1 MRRVFLYSSL
11 IFCLFIIP
19 AAVTHAQED
28 GGNRNGLLSGV
39 LKKVESTVTETTESV
54 GNVVGS
60 AVEGVD
66 QTVQDTVSFSKDTVE
81 TLTDPTT
88 EQPVSKIVNRTVDFV
103 EGTVD
108 NVTPVVENTV
118 ETVHTTTSGVTG
130 IVEELP
136 DVPVVTPIL
145 DEVSTVVNKT
155 TQTVSD
161 SVKGVDVEETLESV
175 EEIVESVEQTTTDI
189 PELLYGNETPVPPQ
203 EDEKVALPQESEKPV
218 ISQEDMP
225 AVHEQ
230 AGEVSEQPVFELY
243 EDNKETQNHEMVS
256 AIDTPGVT
264 ESTEPIV
271 DEDTTFIAN
280 EVPHEAVVDPV
291 KQVAKVEKSKEETP
305 AEQETP
311 TLPIQSNKK
320 WEGLPIAVTTGMTS
334 VTSPVLSHA
343 GNADV
348 VAGVVAGFAVL
359 SDLTGR
365 QWVHSDEHMR
375 IQWVHAPPGQP
386 PQSTPFLQANK

>member
-1 MRRVFLYSSL
+1 MRRIFLYSSL
-11 IFCLFIIP
+11 VFCLFITP
-19 AAVTHAQED
+19 AAAAHAQED
-28 GGNRNGLLSGV
+28 GGSRNGLLSGV

-66 QTVQDTVSFSKDTVE
+66 QTVQDTVSFTKDTVE
-81 TLTDPTT
+81 TLIDPTT

-118 ETVHTTTSGVTG
+118 ETVHTTTSSVTG

-136 DVPVVTPIL
+136 EVPVVTPIL

-161 SVKGVDVEETLESV
+161 TVKSADVEETVEAV
-175 EEIVESVEQTTTDI
+175 EEIVESVEQTTTNI
-189 PELLYGNETPVPPQ
+189 PELLHENETLVLPQ
-203 EDEKVALPQESEKPV
+203 EDEKPTLPQESEKPV
-218 ISQEDMP
+218 VPQEDMP

-230 AGEVSEQPVFELY
+230 AGEVSEQPVFESNK
-243 EDNKETQNHEMVS
+243 DNMETQNHEMVS
-256 AIDTPGVT
+256 VIDTPEVP

-280 EVPHEAVVDPV
+280 EVPHETIVNPV
-291 KQVAKVEKSKEETP
+291 KQVEKSKVETP

-311 TLPIQSNKK
+311 TLPIQPNKK
-320 WEGLPIAVTTGMTS
+320 WKGIPIAVTTGTTS

-365 QWVHSDEHMR
+365 QWVHADEHMR